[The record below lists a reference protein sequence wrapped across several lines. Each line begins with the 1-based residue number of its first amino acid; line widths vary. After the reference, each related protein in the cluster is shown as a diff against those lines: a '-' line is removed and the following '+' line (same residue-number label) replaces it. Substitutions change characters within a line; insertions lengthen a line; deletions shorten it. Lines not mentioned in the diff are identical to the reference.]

1 MVGVYVLRSYHSL
14 SGFSSEIEQGVQ
26 VVFLG
31 DLGVD
36 GEELGTG
43 DGVSAFGGTEGIEE
57 AGQWGFVF
65 LGEGWYFVGVSFAP
79 GDEFVEEVGD
89 GAFGFH
95 GGLLSCFVI
104 CDLTSFIVTYIRLS
118 VLYLFL

>member
-1 MVGVYVLRSYHSL
+1 MG
-14 SGFSSEIEQGVQ
+14 GFSSEIEQGVQ

-57 AGQWGFVF
+57 AGQWGFVLF
-65 LGEGWYFVGVSFAP
+65 GEGGDFVGVGFAP
-79 GDEFVEEVGD
+79 GDEFVEEVRD

-95 GGLLSCFVI
+95 GFALLF
-104 CDLTSFIVTYIRLS
+104 CDL
-118 VLYLFL
+118 